1 MEASRYLVFVLSFCP
16 LREFSQKLLDVGWR
30 GEGLVDF
37 GVSEYTL
44 VFRRMRA
51 RTPGERLP
59 RHGWTVVKPAH
70 IARRSAAKSHGA
82 SDREVAEMF
91 VVPFCST
98 LALDVLSYE
107 RFLSQSGVLDLALAK
122 LAHARLGGPRSV
134 ETMRKRIKSL
144 VMAAEV
150 QHIVDSMSA

>member
-1 MEASRYLVFVLSFCP
+1 
-16 LREFSQKLLDVGWR
+16 
-30 GEGLVDF
+30 
-37 GVSEYTL
+37 
-44 VFRRMRA
+44 MRA

-70 IARRSAAKSHGA
+70 IARRSARSHGA

-144 VMAAEV
+144 IMAAEV
-150 QHIVDSMSA
+150 QHIVNSI

>member
-1 MEASRYLVFVLSFCP
+1 MAGGEV
-16 LREFSQKLLDVGWR
+16 
-30 GEGLVDF
+30 EGLVEF

-59 RHGWTVVKPAH
+59 RHGWTVVKPAYV
-70 IARRSAAKSHGA
+70 ARRSTLKLHNA
-82 SDREVAEMF
+82 SDGEVAEVF

-98 LALDVLSYE
+98 LALDILSYE
-107 RFLSQSGVLDLALAK
+107 RFLSQSGVLDRALAR
-122 LAHARLGGPRSV
+122 LARARLSGPRSV
-134 ETMRKRIKSL
+134 ETMRKRIQSL

-150 QHIVDSMSA
+150 EQIVAEMMKGA

>member
-1 MEASRYLVFVLSFCP
+1 MGGEVEVLV
-16 LREFSQKLLDVGWR
+16 E
-30 GEGLVDF
+30 F

-44 VFRRMRA
+44 VFRRVRA

-59 RHGWTVVKPAH
+59 RHGWTVVKPTH
-70 IARRSAAKSHGA
+70 VARRSAVRRHRA
-82 SDREVAEMF
+82 SAGEVAEVF
-91 VVPFCST
+91 VVPFYST

-107 RFLSQSGVLDLALAK
+107 RFLSQSGVLDCALER

-144 VMAAEV
+144 IMAAEV
-150 QHIVDSMSA
+150 EQIVAEMMKGA